1 MTGGEQDLV
10 AWKPTQAPRQHSV
23 QYMLRKALLRRAP
36 FSTFAQIS
44 RPPVFSSAFLWTALC
59 VIMILHAGLS
69 HTYIGIDAGLLLCCL
84 RRQSVETC

>member
-36 FSTFAQIS
+36 FSTFAHIS
-44 RPPVFSSAFLWTALC
+44 RPPVSSSAFLGTAFPVL
-59 VIMILHAGLS
+59 ILLHAR
-69 HTYIGIDAGLLLCCL
+69 H
-84 RRQSVETC
+84 